1 MKSVKIL
8 GWKVFLLAIAS
19 GILLVAL
26 LKIYPMLAYYF
37 PESQRGIYKGTDF
50 VVVTLSCPDK
60 AFEKF
65 GCPKELV
72 LKVTLG
78 EKACF
83 DFAWFNKPASRIP
96 EALWL
101 GFNPIKP
108 LTTITKLGVQ
118 IDPKNVI
125 SDGNREMHFVNG
137 NVYFEDIALEAV
149 DLPLLSID
157 KPCAYSF
164 LNEIPQ
170 CDKGVWF
177 NQFNNQWGTNFP
189 MWYEGDARFRYIL
202 S

>member
-1 MKSVKIL
+1 MDKYVRYQ
-8 GWKVFLLAIAS
+8 GDCT
-19 GILLVAL
+19 
-26 LKIYPMLAYYF
+26 
-37 PESQRGIYKGTDF
+37 GIYKGTDF